1 MSSIS
6 DRLLSALGGS
16 YTIERE
22 LTGGG
27 MALVFVGEDHDLG
40 RKVVI
45 KILPPEL
52 AASVSAERFRRE
64 ILTVARLQH
73 PHIVPILKAGE
84 VDGLPYFVMPY
95 VDGESID
102 IRLRRTPTFTVRETL
117 GIMKDVARALAFAHA
132 QGVVHR
138 DIKPGNVLLA
148 AGSATVTD
156 FGVAKA
162 LSSARRSGEKGAGLT
177 NTGMSL
183 GTILYMAPEQAAGDP
198 DIDGRADIY
207 SLGVTAYEMLA
218 GTAPFAALGP
228 RAMLTARL
236 TLPPPPLST
245 IRKDVPAGLERL
257 IARCLAIDPA
267 DRPQTAS
274 ALVEA
279 LEDPE
284 MMSGSFVSTPSMA
297 ARRGSRAVK
306 RVLIG
311 ALALVGAIAVS
322 AGIYTR
328 LHPNTAGAL
337 AVSTGVSHRPIDL
350 GVIAVLPFVS
360 LGADSANAYLATG
373 VTNAVAGKLMKTPG
387 LRVLAPGRP
396 RSVKRR
402 SDTTSTANFSAR
414 LVLEGTVE
422 RIGDRLRVTARLSST
437 DDDVMQWAD
446 VFDRDVKDLFAVEDE
461 IAAAI
466 AASVTGATIEVS
478 SNRCLPRA
486 CTLQWQRV
494 RLRLGGSPSTPRQ
507 RQVQT

>member
-27 MALVFVGEDHDLG
+27 MALVFMGEDHDLD

-52 AASVSAERFRRE
+52 AATVSAERFRRE

-102 IRLRRTPTFTVRETL
+102 VRLRRTGTFGVRETL
-117 GIMKDVARALAFAHA
+117 GIMKDAARALAFAHER
-132 QGVVHR
+132 GVVHR
-138 DIKPGNVLLA
+138 DIKPGNILLA

-162 LSSARRSGEKGAGLT
+162 LSSARRSGEKANGNGNGLT

-218 GTAPFAALGP
+218 GAAPFANLGP
-228 RAMLTARL
+228 REMLTARL

-245 IRKDVPAGLERL
+245 IRKDVPVGLEKL
-257 IARCLAIDPA
+257 IAKCLAFDPA
-267 DRPQTAS
+267 DRPQTAA
-274 ALVEA
+274 ALVES

-284 MMSGSFVSTPSMA
+284 TLSGSFASA
-297 ARRGSRAVK
+297 AKIAHHGRRAKRAVISGLA
-306 RVLIG
+306 LIG
-311 ALALVGAIAVS
+311 AIVVS
-322 AGIYTR
+322 AGIYAR
-328 LHPNTAGAL
+328 VHNGGVSAL
-337 AVSTGVSHRPIDL
+337 AEAAASPQKPADL
-350 GVIAVLPFVS
+350 GVVAVMPFVS

-373 VTNAVAGKLMKTPG
+373 VTNAVAGKLMRTPG
-387 LRVLAPGRP
+387 LRVLAPGLP
-396 RSVKRR
+396 RSVRRR
-402 SDTTSTANFSAR
+402 SDTTTTASLDAR

-422 RIGDRLRVTARLSST
+422 RVGDRLRVTARLSST
-437 DDDVMQWAD
+437 SDDVMQWAD
-446 VFDRDVKDLFAVEDE
+446 VFDRDVKDIFSVEDE
-461 IAAAI
+461 IADAI
-466 AASVTGATIEVS
+466 VASVTPVTAQKRG
-478 SNRCLPRA
+478 
-486 CTLQWQRV
+486 
-494 RLRLGGSPSTPRQ
+494 
-507 RQVQT
+507 

>member
-1 MSSIS
+1 MPTIS
-6 DRLLSALGGS
+6 ERLASALGGS

-27 MALVFVGEDHDLG
+27 MALVFVADDHDLD

-45 KILPPEL
+45 KILPPEM

-73 PHIVPILKAGE
+73 PHIVPVLKAGDM
-84 VDGLPYFVMPY
+84 DGLPYFVMPY
-95 VDGESID
+95 VDGESLD
-102 IRLRRTPTFTVRETL
+102 VTLRRRDTLGVRETL
-117 GIMKDVARALAFAHA
+117 GIMKDVARALAFAHERN
-132 QGVVHR
+132 VVHR
-138 DIKPGNVLLA
+138 DIKPGNILLA
-148 AGSATVTD
+148 SGAATVTD

-207 SLGVTAYEMLA
+207 ALGVTAYEMLA
-218 GTAPFAALGP
+218 GRAPFADLNP
-228 RAMLTARL
+228 REMLTARL
-236 TLPPPPLST
+236 TLPPKPLSSV
-245 IRKDVPAGLERL
+245 RRDVPAGLERL

-267 DRPQTAS
+267 DRPQTAA

-279 LEDPE
+279 LEDPDTL
-284 MMSGSFVSTPSMA
+284 SGSFASGATHV
-297 ARRGSRAVK
+297 RRGSRFVRRAV
-306 RVLIG
+306 VG
-311 ALALVGAIAVS
+311 ALALVGAVAVS

-328 LHPNTAGAL
+328 THPNTASGMGSSIPA
-337 AVSTGVSHRPIDL
+337 ASAASL

-373 VTNAVAGKLMKTPG
+373 VTNAVAGKLLKAHG

-402 SDTTSTANFSAR
+402 SDTASTASVEAR

-422 RIGDRLRVTARLSST
+422 RVGNRLRVTARLSST
-437 DDDVMQWAD
+437 ADDVMQWAD
-446 VFDRDVKDLFAVEDE
+446 VYDRDVSDIFSVEDE
-461 IAAAI
+461 IAEAI
-466 AASVTGATIEVS
+466 VVAVTPMAGQ
-478 SNRCLPRA
+478 PRA
-486 CTLQWQRV
+486 
-494 RLRLGGSPSTPRQ
+494 
-507 RQVQT
+507 

>member
-1 MSSIS
+1 MSSFS
-6 DRLLSALGGS
+6 ERLLSALGGS

-102 IRLRRTPTFTVRETL
+102 VRLRRTRTLGVRETL
-117 GIMKDVARALAFAHA
+117 GIMKDVARALAFAHEH
-132 QGVVHR
+132 GVVHR

-162 LSSARRSGEKGAGLT
+162 LSSARRSGEKGIGLT

-218 GTAPFAALGP
+218 GAAPFASLGP
-228 RAMLTARL
+228 REMLTARL

-267 DRPQTAS
+267 DRPQTAM

-284 MMSGSFVSTPSMA
+284 TISGSFASASPAISRHGTRVK
-297 ARRGSRAVK
+297 RAV
-306 RVLIG
+306 IG
-311 ALALVGAIAVS
+311 ALALVGAIVVS
-322 AGIYTR
+322 AGIYAK
-328 LHPNTAGAL
+328 LHTGSVSAL
-337 AVSTGVSHRPIDL
+337 AESATTTRKPADL
-350 GVIAVLPFVS
+350 GVIAVLPFVN
-360 LGADSANAYLATG
+360 LGTDSSNAYLATG
-373 VTNAVAGKLMKTPG
+373 VTNAVAGKLMKTAG

-402 SDTTSTANFSAR
+402 SDTASTATVFAH

-422 RIGDRLRVTARLSST
+422 RVGNRLRVTARLSST

-446 VFDRDVKDLFAVEDE
+446 VFDRDVKDVFAVEDE
-461 IAAAI
+461 IADAI
-466 AASVTGATIEVS
+466 VASVTPMAG
-478 SNRCLPRA
+478 
-486 CTLQWQRV
+486 QRK
-494 RLRLGGSPSTPRQ
+494 GNPG
-507 RQVQT
+507 

>member
-27 MALVFVGEDHDLG
+27 MALVFVGMDRDLG
-40 RKVVI
+40 RRVVI

-73 PHIVPILKAGE
+73 PHIVPILKAGDI
-84 VDGLPYFVMPY
+84 DGLPYFVMPY
-95 VDGESID
+95 VDGESVD
-102 IRLRRTPTFTVRETL
+102 IRLRRVGTLGVRETV
-117 GIMKDVARALAFAHA
+117 GIMKDVARALAFAHEH
-132 QGVVHR
+132 GVVHR

-162 LSSARRSGEKGAGLT
+162 LSTALRSGEKGNGLT

-183 GTILYMAPEQAAGDP
+183 GTMLYMAPEQVAGDP

-218 GTAPFAALGP
+218 GVAPFARLGP
-228 RAMLTARL
+228 REMLTARL

-257 IARCLAIDPA
+257 IARCLAIDPK
-267 DRPQTAS
+267 DRPQTAT
-274 ALVEA
+274 ALIEA

-284 MMSGSFVSTPSMA
+284 TLSGSFVSSSPRLALHGT
-297 ARRGSRAVK
+297 RLKRAV
-306 RVLIG
+306 IG
-311 ALALVGAIAVS
+311 ALALVGAIVVS
-322 AGIYTR
+322 AGIYAKMHTG
-328 LHPNTAGAL
+328 NSSVFAESAAGAN
-337 AVSTGVSHRPIDL
+337 RPADL
-350 GVIAVLPFVS
+350 GVIAVLPFVN
-360 LGADSANAYLATG
+360 LGADSSNGYLATG

-396 RSVKRR
+396 RAVKRR
-402 SDTTSTANFSAR
+402 SDTTSTANVDAR

-422 RIGDRLRVTARLSST
+422 RVGDRLRVTARLSST

-446 VFDRDVKDLFAVEDE
+446 VFDRDVEDIFAVEDE
-461 IAAAI
+461 IAEAI
-466 AASVTGATIEVS
+466 AASV
-478 SNRCLPRA
+478 
-486 CTLQWQRV
+486 
-494 RLRLGGSPSTPRQ
+494 SPMAGHRKTSPG
-507 RQVQT
+507 

>member
-27 MALVFVGEDHDLG
+27 MALVFVGEDHDLE

-207 SLGVTAYEMLA
+207 SLGITAYEMLA

-236 TLPPPPLST
+236 TLAPPPLSK

-267 DRPQTAS
+267 DRPQTA
-274 ALVEA
+274 AELVEA
-279 LEDPE
+279 LEDPQTL
-284 MMSGSFVSTPSMA
+284 SGSFASSATRIV
-297 ARRGSRAVK
+297 RRGSRVTRAV
-306 RVLIG
+306 VG
-311 ALALVGAIAVS
+311 ALALVGAIVVS
-322 AGIYTR
+322 AGIYERVHTGNSSV
-328 LHPNTAGAL
+328 LAESTVNAGK
-337 AVSTGVSHRPIDL
+337 PIDL
-350 GVIAVLPFVS
+350 GVIAVLPFVN
-360 LGADSANAYLATG
+360 LGADSSNGYLATG
-373 VTNAVAGKLMKTPG
+373 VTNAVAGKLMMTPG

-402 SDTTSTANFSAR
+402 SDTTSTANVAAR

-422 RIGDRLRVTARLSST
+422 RVGDRLRVTARLSST

-446 VFDRDVKDLFAVEDE
+446 VFDRDVKDIFTVEDE
-461 IAAAI
+461 IAGAI
-466 AASVTGATIEVS
+466 AASVRPMTA
-478 SNRCLPRA
+478 
-486 CTLQWQRV
+486 QRKAIP
-494 RLRLGGSPSTPRQ
+494 G
-507 RQVQT
+507 

>member
-6 DRLLSALGGS
+6 ERLLSALGGS

-27 MALVFVGEDHDLG
+27 MALVFMGEDHDLG

-52 AASVSAERFRRE
+52 AATVSAERFRRE

-73 PHIVPILKAGE
+73 PHIVPILKAGD

-102 IRLRRTPTFTVRETL
+102 IRLKRDGTMGVRETA
-117 GIMKDVARALAFAHA
+117 GIMKDVARALAFAHER
-132 QGVVHR
+132 GVVHR
-138 DIKPGNVLLA
+138 DIKPGNILLA

-162 LSSARRSGEKGAGLT
+162 LSSARRSGEKGSGLT

-207 SLGVTAYEMLA
+207 SLGITVYEMLA
-218 GTAPFAALGP
+218 GRAPFAALGP
-228 RAMLTARL
+228 REMLTARL

-257 IARCLAIDPA
+257 IAKCLAIDPA
-267 DRPQTAS
+267 NRPQTAA
-274 ALVEA
+274 ALVDA
-279 LEDPE
+279 LEDPRTL
-284 MMSGSFVSTPSMA
+284 SGSFASTPTL
-297 ARRGSRAVK
+297 ARHGKRVK
-306 RVLIG
+306 RMVVGMLALIG
-311 ALALVGAIAVS
+311 AIVVS
-322 AGIYTR
+322 AGVYARVHT
-328 LHPNTAGAL
+328 G
-337 AVSTGVSHRPIDL
+337 GVSAMAESTRSAAKPADL
-350 GVIAVLPFVS
+350 GVIAVLPFVN
-360 LGADSANAYLATG
+360 LGADSSNGYLATG
-373 VTNAVAGKLMKTPG
+373 VTNAVAGRLMRTAG

-396 RSVKRR
+396 RSVKRA
-402 SDTTSTANFSAR
+402 SDTASTANVFAH

-422 RIGDRLRVTARLSST
+422 RVGDRLRVTARLSST
-437 DDDVMQWAD
+437 EDDVMQWAD
-446 VFDRDVKDLFAVEDE
+446 VYDRDVKDIFTVEDE
-461 IAAAI
+461 IAGAI
-466 AASVTGATIEVS
+466 VASVTPMAGQKRDS
-478 SNRCLPRA
+478 S
-486 CTLQWQRV
+486 
-494 RLRLGGSPSTPRQ
+494 S
-507 RQVQT
+507 

>member
-52 AASVSAERFRRE
+52 AATVSAERFRRE

-73 PHIVPILKAGE
+73 PHIVPILKAGD

-95 VDGESID
+95 VDGESVD
-102 IRLRRTPTFTVRETL
+102 VRLRRTPTLGVRETI
-117 GIMKDVARALAFAHA
+117 GIMKDVARALAFAHEH
-132 QGVVHR
+132 GVVHR

-218 GTAPFAALGP
+218 GSAPFANLGP

-236 TLPPPPLST
+236 TLPPPSLSK

-267 DRPQTAS
+267 DRPQTAA

-284 MMSGSFVSTPSMA
+284 AASGSFASSSPKLALHGT
-297 ARRGSRAVK
+297 RLKRAV
-306 RVLIG
+306 IG
-311 ALALVGAIAVS
+311 ALALVGAIVVS
-322 AGIYTR
+322 AGIYAK
-328 LHPNTAGAL
+328 LHTGNSSAL
-337 AVSTGVSHRPIDL
+337 AESTASGRKPVDL
-350 GVIAVLPFVS
+350 GVIAVLPFVN
-360 LGADSANAYLATG
+360 LGADSTNAYLATG
-373 VTNAVAGKLMKTPG
+373 VTNAVASKLMKTPG

-402 SDTTSTANFSAR
+402 SDTASTANVSAR

-422 RIGDRLRVTARLSST
+422 RVGDRLRVTARLSST

-446 VFDRDVKDLFAVEDE
+446 VFDRDVKDIFAVEDE
-461 IAAAI
+461 IAEAI
-466 AASVTGATIEVS
+466 VASVTPMAE
-478 SNRCLPRA
+478 
-486 CTLQWQRV
+486 QRKADV
-494 RLRLGGSPSTPRQ
+494 D
-507 RQVQT
+507 

>member
-1 MSSIS
+1 MPSIS

-27 MALVFVGEDHDLG
+27 MALVYVAEDHDLG

-102 IRLRRTPTFTVRETL
+102 IRLRRTRTFGVRETL
-117 GIMKDVARALAFAHA
+117 GIMKDVARALAFAHEH
-132 QGVVHR
+132 GVVHR

-207 SLGVTAYEMLA
+207 SLGITAYEMLA
-218 GTAPFAALGP
+218 GSAPFANLNP

-267 DRPQTAS
+267 DRPQTAN

-284 MMSGSFVSTPSMA
+284 TLSGSFASTSSAA
-297 ARRGSRAVK
+297 ARRGSRVVK
-306 RVLIG
+306 RVVVG
-311 ALALVGAIAVS
+311 ALALVGAIALS
-322 AGIYTR
+322 AGLYTR
-328 LHPNTAGAL
+328 LHNNNSVAMAE
-337 AVSTGVSHRPIDL
+337 STGVAVKPVDL

-373 VTNAVAGKLMKTPG
+373 VTNAVAGKLMGTPG

-402 SDTTSTANFSAR
+402 SDTTSSANVDAR

-422 RIGDRLRVTARLSST
+422 RMGDRLRVTARLSST

-446 VFDRDVKDLFAVEDE
+446 VYDRDVEDVFAVEDE
-461 IAAAI
+461 IAEAI
-466 AASVTGATIEVS
+466 AASVKPITG
-478 SNRCLPRA
+478 
-486 CTLQWQRV
+486 QRKAD
-494 RLRLGGSPSTPRQ
+494 GD
-507 RQVQT
+507 

>member
-6 DRLLSALGGS
+6 ERLASALGGS

-27 MALVFVGEDHDLG
+27 MALVFVGEDHDLD

-84 VDGLPYFVMPY
+84 LDGLPYFVMPY
-95 VDGESID
+95 VDGESLD
-102 IRLRRTPTFTVRETL
+102 ATLRRRQTLGVRETL
-117 GIMKDVARALAFAHA
+117 GIMKDVARALAFAHERN
-132 QGVVHR
+132 VVHR
-138 DIKPGNVLLA
+138 DIKPGNILLA
-148 AGSATVTD
+148 SGSATVTD

-177 NTGMSL
+177 HTGMSL

-207 SLGVTAYEMLA
+207 SLGITAYEMLA
-218 GTAPFAALGP
+218 GAAPFARLNP
-228 RAMLTARL
+228 REMLTARL
-236 TLPPPPLST
+236 TLPPQPLSGV
-245 IRKDVPAGLERL
+245 RKDVPPGFERL

-267 DRPQTAS
+267 DRPQTA
-274 ALVEA
+274 AAVVEA

-284 MMSGSFVSTPSMA
+284 TISAPFVVSGSTPV
-297 ARRGSRAVK
+297 RRGGRAVK
-306 RVLIG
+306 RTVIG
-311 ALALVGAIAVS
+311 ALALVGAVAVS

-328 LHPNTAGAL
+328 THPNTASAL
-337 AVSTGVSHRPIDL
+337 TENRATAHAANL
-350 GVIAVLPFVS
+350 GVMAVLPFVN
-360 LGADSANAYLATG
+360 LGADSSNAYLATG
-373 VTNAVAGKLMKTPG
+373 LTNAIAGKLMKTPG

-396 RSVKRR
+396 RSVKRS
-402 SDTTSTANFSAR
+402 SDSTSTAWVEAR

-422 RIGDRLRVTARLSST
+422 RVGNRLRVTARLSST
-437 DDDVMQWAD
+437 ADDVMQWAD
-446 VFDRDVKDLFAVEDE
+446 VYDRDVKDIFSVEDE
-461 IAAAI
+461 IAGAI
-466 AASVTGATIEVS
+466 VGSVTSMAGQAKT
-478 SNRCLPRA
+478 
-486 CTLQWQRV
+486 
-494 RLRLGGSPSTPRQ
+494 
-507 RQVQT
+507 

>member
-6 DRLLSALGGS
+6 ERLLAALGGS

-27 MALVFVGEDHDLG
+27 MALVFAGEDHDLG

-52 AASVSAERFRRE
+52 AATVSAERFRRE

-102 IRLRRTPTFTVRETL
+102 VKLRRTGAFGVRESL
-117 GIMKDVARALAFAHA
+117 GIMKEAARALAFAHER
-132 QGVVHR
+132 GVVHR
-138 DIKPGNVLLA
+138 DIKPGNILLA

-162 LSSARRSGEKGAGLT
+162 LSSARRSGEKGSGLT

-207 SLGVTAYEMLA
+207 SLGITAYEMLA
-218 GTAPFAALGP
+218 GAAPFANLSP
-228 RAMLTARL
+228 REMLTARL

-245 IRKDVPAGLERL
+245 VRKDVPIGLEKL
-257 IARCLAIDPA
+257 IAKCLAIDPA
-267 DRPQTAS
+267 DRPQSAAS
-274 ALVEA
+274 LVEA

-284 MMSGSFVSTPSMA
+284 TISASFASTANMA
-297 ARRGSRAVK
+297 RHGKRVKRAV
-306 RVLIG
+306 IG
-311 ALALVGAIAVS
+311 ALALIGAIVVS
-322 AGIYTR
+322 AGIYAKVHTGSASAMAES
-328 LHPNTAGAL
+328 TAARKP
-337 AVSTGVSHRPIDL
+337 VDL
-350 GVIAVLPFVS
+350 GVIAVLPFVN
-360 LGADSANAYLATG
+360 LGADSSNAYLATG
-373 VTNAVAGKLMKTPG
+373 VTNAVAGKLMKTAG

-396 RSVKRR
+396 RSVRR
-402 SDTTSTANFSAR
+402 HSDTASTASFDAR

-422 RIGDRLRVTARLSST
+422 RVGDRLRVTARLSST
-437 DDDVMQWAD
+437 SDDVMQWAD
-446 VFDRDVKDLFAVEDE
+446 VFDRDVKDIFTVEDE
-461 IAAAI
+461 IADAI
-466 AASVTGATIEVS
+466 VSSVTPMAGQKKS
-478 SNRCLPRA
+478 
-486 CTLQWQRV
+486 
-494 RLRLGGSPSTPRQ
+494 
-507 RQVQT
+507 

>member
-1 MSSIS
+1 MPSIS

-245 IRKDVPAGLERL
+245 IRKDVPRGLERV

-267 DRPQTAS
+267 NRPQTA
-274 ALVEA
+274 AELVEA

-284 MMSGSFVSTPSMA
+284 TLSGSFASGATRI
-297 ARRGSRAVK
+297 ARRGSRVT
-306 RVLIG
+306 RVVVG
-311 ALALVGAIAVS
+311 ALALVGAIVVS
-322 AGIYTR
+322 AGIYERVHTGNSSV
-328 LHPNTAGAL
+328 LAESTANAGKT
-337 AVSTGVSHRPIDL
+337 VDL
-350 GVIAVLPFVS
+350 GVIAVLPFVN
-360 LGADSANAYLATG
+360 LGADSSNAYLATG

-402 SDTTSTANFSAR
+402 SDTTSTANVAAR

-422 RIGDRLRVTARLSST
+422 RVGDRLRVTARLSST

-446 VFDRDVKDLFAVEDE
+446 VFDRDVKDIFTVEDE
-461 IAAAI
+461 IAGAI
-466 AASVTGATIEVS
+466 AASVRPMTAQ
-478 SNRCLPRA
+478 RRA
-486 CTLQWQRV
+486 IP
-494 RLRLGGSPSTPRQ
+494 G
-507 RQVQT
+507 

>member
-6 DRLLSALGGS
+6 ERLLSALGGS

-102 IRLRRTPTFTVRETL
+102 VRLRRTRTLGVRETL
-117 GIMKDVARALAFAHA
+117 GIMKDVARALAFAHEH
-132 QGVVHR
+132 GVVHR

-162 LSSARRSGEKGAGLT
+162 LSSARRSGEKGNGLT

-183 GTILYMAPEQAAGDP
+183 GTMLYMAPEQAAGDP

-218 GTAPFAALGP
+218 GAAPFAGLGP
-228 RAMLTARL
+228 REMLTARL
-236 TLPPPPLST
+236 TLPPPPLSR

-267 DRPQTAS
+267 DRPQTAM

-284 MMSGSFVSTPSMA
+284 TISGPFA
-297 ARRGSRAVK
+297 AAPPTIARHGTRVK
-306 RVLIG
+306 RVVIG
-311 ALALVGAIAVS
+311 ALALIGAIVVS
-322 AGIYTR
+322 AGIYEKF
-328 LHPNTAGAL
+328 HAGNASVL
-337 AVSTGVSHRPIDL
+337 AESATITHKPADL
-350 GVIAVLPFVS
+350 GVIAVLPFVN
-360 LGADSANAYLATG
+360 LGADSSNAYLATG
-373 VTNAVAGKLMKTPG
+373 VTNAVAGKLMKTAG

-402 SDTTSTANFSAR
+402 SDTASTANLFAH

-422 RIGDRLRVTARLSST
+422 RVGNRLRVTARLSST

-446 VFDRDVKDLFAVEDE
+446 VFDRDVKDVFAVEDE
-461 IAAAI
+461 IADAI
-466 AASVTGATIEVS
+466 VASVTPMAG
-478 SNRCLPRA
+478 
-486 CTLQWQRV
+486 QRK
-494 RLRLGGSPSTPRQ
+494 GNPG
-507 RQVQT
+507 

>member
-6 DRLLSALGGS
+6 ERLLSALGGS

-27 MALVFVGEDHDLG
+27 MALVFVGEDHDLD

-52 AASVSAERFRRE
+52 AATVSAERFRRE

-95 VDGESID
+95 VDGESVD
-102 IRLRRTPTFTVRETL
+102 VRLRRVSTLGVRETL
-117 GIMKDVARALAFAHA
+117 GIMKDVARALAFAHEG
-132 QGVVHR
+132 GVVHR

-162 LSSARRSGEKGAGLT
+162 LSSARRSGEKGNGLT

-198 DIDGRADIY
+198 NIDGRADIY
-207 SLGVTAYEMLA
+207 SLGITAYEMLS

-228 RAMLTARL
+228 REMLTARL

-267 DRPQTAS
+267 DRPQTAT

-284 MMSGSFVSTPSMA
+284 TISGSFTTVPSL
-297 ARRGSRAVK
+297 ARHGTRVK
-306 RVLIG
+306 RMVIGTLALIG
-311 ALALVGAIAVS
+311 AIVVS
-322 AGIYTR
+322 AGIYAKVHTGS
-328 LHPNTAGAL
+328 ASAL
-337 AVSTGVSHRPIDL
+337 AESSTRKPADL
-350 GVIAVLPFVS
+350 GVIAVLPFVN
-360 LGADSANAYLATG
+360 LGVDSTNAYLATG
-373 VTNAVAGKLMKTPG
+373 VTNAVAGKLMKTAG

-402 SDTTSTANFSAR
+402 SDTASTANVFAQ

-422 RIGDRLRVTARLSST
+422 RVGNRLRVTARLSST

-446 VFDRDVKDLFAVEDE
+446 VFDRDVKDIFVVEDE
-461 IAAAI
+461 IADAI
-466 AASVTGATIEVS
+466 VASVTPMAG
-478 SNRCLPRA
+478 
-486 CTLQWQRV
+486 QRK
-494 RLRLGGSPSTPRQ
+494 GSAG
-507 RQVQT
+507 